1 MAQLCHPRTRVRF
14 SQQTDL
20 HSYRPRVLKKTLL
33 ALVSLLSLIAVSL
46 TVPTTVQAGDFTLAT
61 APGAIAWSPDGQY
74 AYFSP
79 ATQTVGTGVIK
90 RLDLS
95 NGNVTDILTMSDPY
109 GCHAHVTALAVT
121 PDNTTLLAGGYSCAF
136 TIPLSNPAGFTTTS
150 TWFDWAQQISVGAD
164 AAYMVGSRNGMVYK
178 ITKSGGTWGPSWVRL
193 GGDSWTARSLAVS
206 PDGATVYVGK
216 ESGEVRVINTS
227 TGAETALAG
236 SVSAYA
242 VAVAPDGSYLLVT
255 DGTRT
260 LRKVQLTGAS
270 AGTVTAASY
279 GDENGM
285 REMVIDPT
293 GTYAY
298 VGSIYSRSLVK
309 IRTSDLTVANRLSF
323 TAAYPSLSADTPS
336 DLAASPSASRAGAAD
351 EVLVSSSALSRIIQ
365 LPATPYAPSSLSVTP
380 GDDSATISF
389 TAADSGMSPVTNHEY
404 RLNGS
409 GSWTALSPAD
419 ATSPVT
425 ITGLTNGTAVGIEL
439 RAVNAQGSGTAS
451 SSVTVTPQSTPRAP
465 RSVSITPASG
475 RISISFT
482 APESDGGFPVTN
494 YEVST
499 DGGSTWQTQSPA
511 VTSGPIT
518 VTGLTNGVQYLVS
531 LRAVNALGSGTG
543 STPVAVTPNVASSG
557 GGSPVRAPDP
567 TPSATPTPT
576 PTPTST
582 ATPTVAPAQVVV
594 PQPVA
599 VGEGLVVVDGRATK
613 VAVKAVEGRKWQV
626 QGEDFSLEFIPQAL
640 AGELDG
646 SFTARAG
653 AKVLVRGDGFAPGTL
668 IASYLP
674 GAWAD
679 SLGQSTVESDGT
691 FEVNAMI
698 PASLRAGQYV
708 FQVNGLGTATTVRSV
723 NLGMQLLPALRK
735 AAKATSIRVTFPEET
750 TRMTSSSTSALGA
763 FVKRNGTKSAS
774 ALIVPVV
781 GAQATTAQ
789 AALARQRALAV
800 KQTLVG
806 QGFTKPIRVAS
817 GVRRVQETKART
829 GTMVWL
835 RLR

>member
-1 MAQLCHPRTRVRF
+1 MAQLCQPRTRVRS

-20 HSYRPRVLKKTLL
+20 RSYRPLVLKKTLL
-33 ALVSLLSLIAVSL
+33 ALVSLLSLIVVSL

-79 ATQTVGTGVIK
+79 ATQTYGTGTIK

-95 NGNVTDILTMSDPY
+95 NGNVTDVVTMSDPY
-109 GCHAHVTALAVT
+109 GCHAHVTAMAVT
-121 PDNTTLLAGGYSCAF
+121 PDNTTLLAGGYSCVF
-136 TIPLSNPAGFTTTS
+136 TIPLANPSGFTTTT
-150 TWFDWAQQISVGAD
+150 TWFDWAQQVSVGAD
-164 AAYMVGSRNGMVYK
+164 AAYVVGSRNGMVYK
-178 ITKSGGTWGPSWVRL
+178 ITKAGSTWGPSWSRL

-206 PDGATVYVGK
+206 PSGATVYVGK
-216 ESGEVRVINTS
+216 ESSEVRVIDTS
-227 TGAETALAG
+227 TGAETALTG
-236 SVSAYA
+236 SGPSHA
-242 VAVAPDGSYLLVT
+242 VAIAPDGSYLLVT

-260 LRKVQLTGAS
+260 VRKVVLTGAS
-270 AGTVTAASY
+270 AGTVTSASY

-285 REMVIDPT
+285 RKMVIDPT

-298 VGSIYSRSLVK
+298 VGSIWSRSLVK
-309 IRTSDLTVANRLSF
+309 IRTSDLTVADRLNF
-323 TAAYPSLSADTPS
+323 RTAYPSLSADTPD
-336 DLAASPSASRAGAAD
+336 DLAASPSASRTSAAD
-351 EVLVSSSALSRIIQ
+351 EVLVSSAALSRIIQ
-365 LPATPYAPSSLSVTP
+365 LPSAPYAPTSLGATP
-380 GDDSATISF
+380 GDDSASVTF
-389 TAADSGMSPVTNHEY
+389 TAANSGLSTITNYEF
-404 RLNGS
+404 RVNGT

-419 ATSPVT
+419 TTSPVT
-425 ITGLTNGTAVGIEL
+425 VTGLTNGTSASIEL
-439 RAVNAQGSGTAS
+439 RAVNAQGTGSAS

-465 RSVSITPASG
+465 RSVSITPSSG
-475 RISISFT
+475 QISISFS
-482 APESDGGFPVTN
+482 APESDGGFAITN
-494 YEVST
+494 YEVSI
-499 DGGSTWQTQSPA
+499 DNGSTWQAQSPA
-511 VTSGPIT
+511 VTSGPI
-518 VTGLTNGVQYLVS
+518 VVGGLTNGVQYLVS

-543 STPVAVTPNVASSG
+543 STAVGVTPNPVSSG
-557 GGSPVRAPDP
+557 GGSSVSAPDP
-567 TPSATPTPT
+567 TPRATPSPSPSPT
-576 PTPTST
+576 PSAAPT
-582 ATPTVAPAQVVV
+582 APPAQVTV
-594 PQPVA
+594 PEPVA
-599 VGEGLVVVDGRATK
+599 VGEGLVVVDGRATR
-613 VAVKAVEGRKWQV
+613 VAVKSIGGRAWQV
-626 QGEDFSLEFIPQAL
+626 QGEDFTLEFIPQAL

-723 NLGMQLLPALRK
+723 NLGMLLLPALRK
-735 AAKATSIRVTFPEET
+735 AAKATSLRVTFPSAT
-750 TRMTSSSTSALGA
+750 ATMTSASTSALAA
-763 FVKRNGTKSAS
+763 FVRRNGTKSTS

-781 GAQATTAQ
+781 AAKATQAQATE
-789 AALARQRALAV
+789 ARRQALAV
-800 KQTLVG
+800 KQGLVD
-806 QGFTKPIRVAS
+806 QGFAKPIRVAS
-817 GVRRVQETKART
+817 GVRRVEGAHARP

>member
-1 MAQLCHPRTRVRF
+1 MAHLCHLRTPVRVSRGTGF
-14 SQQTDL
+14 R
-20 HSYRPRVLKKTLL
+20 SYRPLMLKKTLVAFASSL
-33 ALVSLLSLIAVSL
+33 SLLAVSL
-46 TVPTTVQAGDFTLAT
+46 TVPTSVQAGDFSLAT

-79 ATQTVGTGVIK
+79 ATQTVGIGTIK

-95 NGNVTDILTMSDPY
+95 NGNVTDVVTMNDPH

-150 TWFDWAQQISVGAD
+150 TWFDWAQQISVGPS
-164 AAYMVGSRNGMVYK
+164 AAYVVGSRNGMVYK

-206 PDGATVYVGK
+206 PDGATVYVTK
-216 ESGEVRVINTS
+216 ESSPVRVINSTS
-227 TGAETALAG
+227 GAETELTG
-236 SVSAYA
+236 SGPSHS
-242 VAVAPDGSYLLVT
+242 VAVAPDGSYVLVT

-260 LRKVQLTGAS
+260 VRKVMLTGAS
-270 AGTVTAASY
+270 AGTVTAASF

-285 REMVIDPT
+285 RRIVIDPT

-298 VGSIYSRSLVK
+298 VGSVWSRSLVK
-309 IRTSDLTVANRLSF
+309 IRTSDLTVADRLNF
-323 TAAYPSLSADTPS
+323 TTAYPSLSADTPN
-336 DLAASPSASRAGAAD
+336 DLAASPSASRTNAAN
-351 EVLVSSSALSRIIQ
+351 EILVSSAALSRIIQ
-365 LPATPYAPSSLSVTP
+365 LPSTPYAPSSLSATP
-380 GDDSATISF
+380 GDDSATLSF
-389 TAADSGMSPVTNHEY
+389 TAANTGLSSITNHEY

-409 GSWTALSPAD
+409 GPWTALSPAD

-425 ITGLTNGTAVGIEL
+425 IPGLTNGTSVGIEL
-439 RAVNAQGSGTAS
+439 RAVNAQGSGMAS

-465 RSVSITPASG
+465 RSVSITPSSG

-482 APESDGGFPVTN
+482 APESDGGFAITN

-511 VTSGPIT
+511 VTTGPIT

-576 PTPTST
+576 PTPTSS
-582 ATPTVAPAQVVV
+582 PTVAPAQVAV

-640 AGELDG
+640 SGELEG

-708 FQVNGLGTATTVRSV
+708 FQVNGLGTATSVRSV

-735 AAKATSIRVTFPEET
+735 AAKATSLRVTFPSAT
-750 TRMTSSSTSALGA
+750 TTMTSASTSALGA

-781 GAQATTAQ
+781 RAKATKAQATQ
-789 AALARQRALAV
+789 ARQQALAV
-800 KQTLVG
+800 KESLVD
-806 QGFTKPIRVAS
+806 QGFAKPIRVAS
-817 GVRRVQETKART
+817 GVRRVEGPNART